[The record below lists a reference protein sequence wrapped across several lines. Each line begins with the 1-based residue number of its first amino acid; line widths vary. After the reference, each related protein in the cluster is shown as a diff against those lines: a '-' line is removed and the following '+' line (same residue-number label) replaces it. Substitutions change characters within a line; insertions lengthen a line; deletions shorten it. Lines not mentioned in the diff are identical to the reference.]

1 MKKSA
6 FILLAICLLHLAP
19 ISAQVSPKD
28 KGYESITMDV
38 IKGQLEFLAS
48 DWMEGR
54 QTGEKGFYLASDY
67 VASMFKVFG
76 AAPAGDAAMGGGFRG
91 QRPPSGAPQPS
102 SAKSYFQNFTL
113 IEITSA
119 VVVPS
124 KPLVTKQS

>member
-6 FILLAICLLHLAP
+6 VILLLFSFI
-19 ISAQVSPKD
+19 QVSHLSGQVTPKE
-28 KGYESITMDV
+28 KGLQSITMDA

-76 AAPAGDAAMGGGFRG
+76 AAPAGDPAMSAGFRM
-91 QRPPSGAPQPS
+91 QRPGSGPPPAPS
-102 SAKSYFQNFTL
+102 KSYFQNFTL
-113 IEITSA
+113 IER
-119 VVVPS
+119 
-124 KPLVTKQS
+124 